1 MISFKKYISEAP
13 AKQNLAPAKKNLAPA
28 KQNLIR
34 PQDMVRRQSKI
45 TGEKQVDFDDPA
57 YSHEL
62 KKSVPDAAK
71 WPPKPEAKYKAD
83 QIRWAVTAGKQPEHL
98 ANES

>member
-13 AKQNLAPAKKNLAPA
+13 APA
-28 KQNLIR
+28 KQKLIR
-34 PQDMVRRQSKI
+34 PEDMVRRQSKI

-62 KKSVPDAAK
+62 KKSVPDAS
-71 WPPKPEAKYKAD
+71 KPAAKYKAD